1 MLARPDPPVV
11 SGGVPE
17 MFKLCTEGHGLVR
30 NSDRWQ
36 LDSLIL
42 EVFSNFGDSMILC
55 QKKLLVITL
64 CVTITQWCRSDQ

>member
-30 NSDRWQ
+30 NSDRWTVGLVDFRGLFQ
-36 LDSLIL
+36 L
-42 EVFSNFGDSMILC
+42 
-55 QKKLLVITL
+55 
-64 CVTITQWCRSDQ
+64 W